1 MITTPTLL
9 VDEQKCRANIKRMVQ
24 KAINHDLELRPHFKT
39 HQSAD
44 IGEWFK
50 DEGVTGI
57 TVSSVSMA
65 DYFARHGWKDITIAF
80 PVNLRETDRINSL
93 ADKVELTLLISD
105 IDSLDELA
113 NKLENSV
120 SIFIEIDTGSNRS
133 GFKVTDHSNIDKLLE
148 SLRDSPNF
156 IFKGFYS
163 HPGHS
168 YSSNSEQEILKVHKD
183 VLAQI
188 SQLRSRYDSSIG
200 NYSICIGDTPCCSV
214 AEDFSHINQVSPGNF
229 AFYDMM
235 QAQIGSCDIN
245 DIAVVLACP
254 VVAKYPSKNEVIIY
268 GGAVH
273 LSKDRLI
280 SDSSTHYGIPVSLTD
295 HGWEIMDGENGY
307 VKSLSQEHGVLKCS
321 SDFMRTTNI
330 GDLVGILP
338 VHSCLCADLMSGY
351 QSLSGEKLNH
361 IRNRIY

>member
-9 VDEQKCRANIKRMVQ
+9 VDEQKCRTNIKRMAQ
-24 KAINHDLELRPHFKT
+24 KARNHDLEFKPHFKT

-65 DYFARHGWKDITIAF
+65 EYFAGHGWSDITIAF
-80 PVNLRETDRINSL
+80 PVNLREIDRIKSL

-105 IDSLDELA
+105 ADSMDELTSR
-113 NKLENSV
+113 LEYSA

-148 SLRDSPNF
+148 TLKGSLNLN
-156 IFKGFYS
+156 FKGFYS

-168 YSSNSEQEILKVHKD
+168 YSSNSEEQILGVHED
-183 VLAQI
+183 VLEQI
-188 SQLRSRYDSSIG
+188 FQLRSRYDSAIE

-214 AEDFSHINQVSPGNF
+214 AEDFTNINQISPGNF
-229 AFYDMM
+229 VFYDLM
-235 QAQIGSCDIN
+235 QTQIGSCSVGDV
-245 DIAVVLACP
+245 AVALACP
-254 VVAKYPSKNEVIIY
+254 VVAKYPSRNEMVIY
-268 GGAVH
+268 GGAIH
-273 LSKDRLI
+273 LSKDRLQT
-280 SDSSTHYGIPVSLTD
+280 DSLTHYGIPVALTD
-295 HGWEIMDGENGY
+295 KGWEVKDDNGY
-307 VKSLSQEHGVLKCS
+307 VKSLSQEHGILKCS
-321 SDFMRTTNI
+321 SDFMNSINI

-351 QSLSGEKLNH
+351 LNLKGEKLNH
-361 IRNRIY
+361 IRHRI